1 MKEELQ
7 QLKDNLPEFPDPNQE
22 KEKFQEVW
30 AKVRP
35 TWVEKLRAF
44 MIKYCNIG
52 YDWQFNEE
60 QIELLRQYYDTNE
73 FLLECM
79 DSDCYVSREVRQEIE
94 ETLLLPIAEIE
105 RRKTMKDEG

>member
-1 MKEELQ
+1 
-7 QLKDNLPEFPDPNQE
+7 
-22 KEKFQEVW
+22 
-30 AKVRP
+30 
-35 TWVEKLRAF
+35 

-105 RRKTMKDEG
+105 TRKRMKDEG